1 MVFGLGKKKDNGID
15 NLDATLLED
24 DILED
29 PEMQNWNSSNRQ
41 FPGES
46 ARNKRKAIEN
56 ELMIQQVEEMPTCM
70 RKYWRQWMVL
80 IMFLMMMAFF
90 L

>member
-29 PEMQNWNSSNRQ
+29 PEMQTWQ
-41 FPGES
+41 FPGQS

-56 ELMIQQVEEMPTCM
+56 ELIIQQVEEMPTCM
-70 RKYWRQWMVL
+70 RKYWRQWIVL
-80 IMFLMMMAFF
+80 IIFLMMMAFF